1 MTRDREQRSAAD
13 APSRKNRRPPRYRY
27 LLATSAPL
35 LALFAPQAA
44 WAGPLENAVNRI
56 ENRVITINNRATDI
70 QSKTNALRSEVGT
83 VLGNTNGVQDL
94 VGNVRDITAGFS
106 PDLFEDIRAALQDA
120 QRLLD
125 IAKEQVVE
133 ARDRRA
139 SHPDLLAFVTG
150 MEKLVKALPGAEA
163 ANVDLGVLTKLLG
176 ILPDQVLDV
185 AGQGLLTAGIDQAFV
200 GQLDQAA
207 ADVTLLSETEEAESK
222 VFGGPSAI
230 ATPFIP
236 AGTAC
241 TFDRLDVQ
249 RASRAVLVL
258 GRVLNLGGKI
268 LAAKSKTTASG
279 NITKNI
285 RAGVHGYA
293 SLNIENDT
301 YGMLAKL
308 MGGVSELAVGLAGFG
323 SGALRH
329 CEVLHYQRTL
339 LEEICA
345 LSRYR
350 SAACQH
356 WDESAEADA
365 LRMLP

>member
-1 MTRDREQRSAAD
+1 
-13 APSRKNRRPPRYRY
+13 
-27 LLATSAPL
+27 
-35 LALFAPQAA
+35 
-44 WAGPLENAVNRI
+44 
-56 ENRVITINNRATDI
+56 
-70 QSKTNALRSEVGT
+70 
-83 VLGNTNGVQDL
+83 
-94 VGNVRDITAGFS
+94 
-106 PDLFEDIRAALQDA
+106 
-120 QRLLD
+120 
-125 IAKEQVVE
+125 
-133 ARDRRA
+133 
-139 SHPDLLAFVTG
+139 
-150 MEKLVKALPGAEA
+150 
-163 ANVDLGVLTKLLG
+163 
-176 ILPDQVLDV
+176 
-185 AGQGLLTAGIDQAFV
+185 
-200 GQLDQAA
+200 
-207 ADVTLLSETEEAESK
+207 
-222 VFGGPSAI
+222 
-230 ATPFIP
+230 
-236 AGTAC
+236 
-241 TFDRLDVQ
+241 
-249 RASRAVLVL
+249 
-258 GRVLNLGGKI
+258 VLNLGGKI